1 MTVLVDWHAY
11 LLATAGLFTLLGL
24 TWLLRGGPAVIRMC
38 GAVGVAAAGFGLVTG
53 RLFAIVAGAVIIA
66 VVCWARGGA

>member
-11 LLATAGLFTLLGL
+11 ALVAAGLFTLLGL
-24 TWLLRGGPAVIRMC
+24 TWLLRGGRAVIRMC
-38 GAVGVAAAGFGLVTG
+38 CAVGITVAGFGLLTG

-66 VVCWARGGA
+66 VVCWARGVR